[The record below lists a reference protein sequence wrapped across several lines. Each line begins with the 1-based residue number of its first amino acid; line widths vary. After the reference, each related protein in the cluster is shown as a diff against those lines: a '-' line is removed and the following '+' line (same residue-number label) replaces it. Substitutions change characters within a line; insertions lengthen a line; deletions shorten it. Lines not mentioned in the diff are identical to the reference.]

1 MCFLELELEVVLL
14 RRAKEDGIETNPI
27 KNKYVPV
34 LEVKVSDLVNLG
46 SRFVLGPKVLD
57 ENSEVNVDLVNLN
70 YSRTNE
76 LLSATCATFKSF
88 CQNSNSNSKLF
99 YIVHHKYN
107 NSSCQHLLK
116 LLRYHHHR
124 WHLHCGPW
132 FILVIKRFFSGK
144 IYFLYDFMETISI
157 ISTVSTVF
165 YGWQQLYYEGHEWRL
180 RQVGFGF
187 GFGFGGFGDGYGF
200 DPDLEVEMDL
210 GLDLGV
216 EMDMDLD
223 LEGRMDLDLD
233 LGLDSGFGGGVLD
246 MVPSSI
252 LP

>member
-1 MCFLELELEVVLL
+1 MELELEVVLL

-187 GFGFGGFGDGYGF
+187 GFGGFGDGYGF